1 MKVRVLSK
9 TYLIPIFSLV
19 LLMGCYHSDKPTNQ
33 YLSLLGGISLERRI
47 TIVGDS
53 LGQWSDGFGLRTK
66 LPSEFKITDISVAGY
81 TTEDWLQNKNRMNE
95 IPTDLWIIELGTNDA
110 MVYGASG
117 FESKTRELVSFL
129 ESSQVSRVLLT
140 AIPLTNMTSIRETI
154 RTNNQTIRNLKEN
167 KTNIDFV
174 DIESIFESY
183 SGSLPLYPISDP
195 IHPNQIGYELMGE
208 AYRKK
213 ILGI

>member
-1 MKVRVLSK
+1 M
-9 TYLIPIFSLV
+9 
-19 LLMGCYHSDKPTNQ
+19 
-33 YLSLLGGISLERRI
+33 ERRI

-53 LGQWSDGFGLRTK
+53 LGQWSDGFGLKSK
-66 LPSEFKITDISVAGY
+66 LPSEFKVTDISVAGY

-110 MVYGASG
+110 MVYGTNG
-117 FESKTRELVSFL
+117 FESRTKELISFL
-129 ESSQVSRVLLT
+129 ESAQTSRILVT
-140 AIPLTNMTSIRETI
+140 AIPLTNMVSIQETI
-154 RTNNQTIRNLKEN
+154 RTNNQILRNLKDTKPN
-167 KTNIDFV
+167 V
-174 DIESIFESY
+174 DYVEIESIFETY
-183 SGSLPLYPISDP
+183 SGSLPLYPVSDP

>member
-1 MKVRVLSK
+1 M
-9 TYLIPIFSLV
+9 
-19 LLMGCYHSDKPTNQ
+19 
-33 YLSLLGGISLERRI
+33 ERRI

>member
-1 MKVRVLSK
+1 MKVRVPFK
-9 TYLIPIFSLV
+9 TYLILIFSLV

-33 YLSLLGGISLERRI
+33 YLSLFGGISLERRI

-129 ESSQVSRVLLT
+129 ESSQVSRILLT
-140 AIPLTNMTSIRETI
+140 TIPLTNMTSIRETI

>member
-1 MKVRVLSK
+1 MKGF
-9 TYLIPIFSLV
+9 LIFKIYFIPFITINLFF
-19 LLMGCYHSDKPTNQ
+19 GCYHSDKPNNQ

-53 LGQWSDGFGLRTK
+53 LGQWSDGFGLKSK
-66 LPSEFKITDISVAGY
+66 LPSEFKVTDISVAGY

-110 MVYGASG
+110 MVYGTNG
-117 FESKTRELVSFL
+117 FESRTKELISFL
-129 ESSQVSRVLLT
+129 ESAQTSRILVT
-140 AIPLTNMTSIRETI
+140 AIPLTNMVSIQETI
-154 RTNNQTIRNLKEN
+154 RTNNQILRNLKDTKPN
-167 KTNIDFV
+167 V
-174 DIESIFESY
+174 DYVEIESIFETY
-183 SGSLPLYPISDP
+183 SGSLPLYPVSDP

>member
-1 MKVRVLSK
+1 MKVRVPFK
-9 TYLIPIFSLV
+9 TYLILIFSLV

-33 YLSLLGGISLERRI
+33 YLSLFGGISLERRI

-129 ESSQVSRVLLT
+129 ESSQVSRILLT
-140 AIPLTNMTSIRETI
+140 AIPLTNMTSIQETI
-154 RTNNQTIRNLKEN
+154 RTNNQTIRILKEN